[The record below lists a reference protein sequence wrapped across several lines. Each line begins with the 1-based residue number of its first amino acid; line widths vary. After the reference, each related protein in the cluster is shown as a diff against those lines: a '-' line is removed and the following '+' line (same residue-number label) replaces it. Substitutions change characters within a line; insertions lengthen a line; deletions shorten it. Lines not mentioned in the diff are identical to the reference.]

1 MHFIGET
8 STAVTNGGHENPTIS
23 NEVVT
28 DKTAGDV
35 VIYGNQEYVWNGNAW
50 QLLGDEGSYALRS
63 HTATVGVV
71 SDTSLDWSAGST
83 PTLGENIAADD
94 ITAWSA
100 GSASNAVV
108 QSGVLRLTNS
118 VAPSL
123 TYESRS
129 IPNVT
134 NVGSTPSLTI
144 TPTTSDEYVEN
155 CYDLVEDTVVF
166 TSSIDEVVKVSA
178 SGDGS
183 TKTISLTTNPADAT
197 ITASSE
203 TSSIASATY
212 TASTNSVT
220 ITGASAGSTIVTLNA
235 TKTGYA
241 SFKRTILVVVE

>member
-1 MHFIGET
+1 MNSIEDRALSEHRGSALLMKKANGKYSILLPVEGTGE
-8 STAVTNGGHENPTIS
+8 NGATPNQL
-23 NEVVT
+23 
-28 DKTAGDV
+28 DKTA
-35 VIYGNQEYVWNGNAW
+35 IGNKQKTSV
-50 QLLGDEGSYALRS
+50 EGRQ
-63 HTATVGVV
+63 
-71 SDTSLDWSAGST
+71 DNPQKSLPFFTHRDNINILESIK
-83 PTLGENIAADD
+83 GE
-94 ITAWSA
+94 THEF
-100 GSASNAVV
+100 
-108 QSGVLRLTNS
+108 LRLLPDFTGFKYSGTVSYMANNTDIDG
-118 VAPSL
+118 L
-123 TYESRS
+123 EQ
-129 IPNVT
+129 
-134 NVGSTPSLTI
+134 GQLTI